1 MSLFGKV
8 KRTEIMN
15 PVSGWLKVV
24 ACSPPSDIA
33 GEVTLFPKCDIDGVI
48 IAARMAP
55 TAVHF
60 SGRDVPKLKWPH
72 PGMMLPVVV
81 DLADPRHYRIEW
93 EKVPTGQQAAENLAA
108 RLRAQKQDEQRI
120 DEIDH
125 PAFPR
130 VWREATDGATSPELL
145 NGLTAQ
151 QTELALAGAGAA
163 VGLEPSIAKVLTAD
177 EVRPSSAP
185 GGTWDITVRV
195 IHPNGGPDWDAVTR
209 MSFSSSERRLKR
221 TAAGTML
228 PVLVDPD
235 NHGRIIV
242 DVSRLP

>member
-1 MSLFGKV
+1 MSLFSKV
-8 KRTEIMN
+8 RRTEIMN

-24 ACSPPSDIA
+24 ACSPPPDIA

-48 IAARMAP
+48 IAERVAP

-60 SGRDVPKLKWPH
+60 SGRDVPKSKWPH
-72 PGMMLPVVV
+72 PGMVLPVVV
-81 DLADPRHYRIEW
+81 DLTDPRHYRIEW

-108 RLRAQKQDEQRI
+108 RLRTQKQDEQRI
-120 DEIDH
+120 DETDH
-125 PAFPR
+125 PDFPR
-130 VWREATDGATSPELL
+130 VWREAPDGETSPELL

-163 VGLEPSIAKVLTAD
+163 VGLERTIAMVLTAD

-195 IHPNGGPDWDAVTR
+195 THPNGDADWEAVTR

-221 TAAGTML
+221 TAAGTTL

-235 NHGRIIV
+235 NHRRIIV
-242 DVSRLP
+242 DVSSLS

>member
-1 MSLFGKV
+1 MGLFSKV
-8 KRTEIMN
+8 KRTEIAN
-15 PVSGWLKVV
+15 PVSGWLNVV
-24 ACSPPSDIA
+24 ACSPLPDIA

-48 IAARMAP
+48 VAERLAP

-60 SGRDVPKLKWPH
+60 TSRDVPKLKWPH

-81 DLADPRHYRIEW
+81 DLADPSHYRIEW
-93 EKVPTGQQAAENLAA
+93 EKVSTGQQAAEKLAA
-108 RLRAQKQDEQRI
+108 GLHTRKQDEQRI
-120 DEIDH
+120 DETDH

-130 VWREATDGATSPELL
+130 VWREAPDGMTSAELL

-163 VGLEPSIAKVLTAD
+163 VGLEPAIAKVLTAA
-177 EVRPSSAP
+177 EVTPSSAP

-195 IHPNGGPDWDAVTR
+195 AHPNGGPDWDAVTR
-209 MSFSSSERRLKR
+209 MSFSSPERRLKR
-221 TAAGTML
+221 TTAGIML

-235 NHGRIIV
+235 NRGRIIV
-242 DVSRLP
+242 DVSRLS

>member
-1 MSLFGKV
+1 M
-8 KRTEIMN
+8 I
-15 PVSGWLKVV
+15 V
-24 ACSPPSDIA
+24 A
-33 GEVTLFPKCDIDGVI
+33 ERV
-48 IAARMAP
+48 AP

-60 SGRDVPKLKWPH
+60 SGCDVPKSKWPH

-108 RLRAQKQDEQRI
+108 RLRTQKQDEQRI
-120 DEIDH
+120 DETDH
-125 PAFPR
+125 PDFPR
-130 VWREATDGATSPELL
+130 VWREAPDGETSPELL

-163 VGLEPSIAKVLTAD
+163 VGLEPTIARVLTAD

-195 IHPNGGPDWDAVTR
+195 THPNGGADWDAVTR

-221 TAAGTML
+221 TAAGTTL

-235 NHGRIIV
+235 NHRRIIV
-242 DVSRLP
+242 DISSLS